1 MSNDLGQSRSV
12 LFSGATC
19 VRQVLCVGFI
29 ACSYRMECQWTCTNY
44 NHCKHVRHDV
54 AAQMM
59 MMSQIMSERDC
70 LGWLI
75 DINHFTSLVV
85 LANSI
90 VIRIQDGSQ
99 FKLSVY
105 TDIHPSYN
113 NLILLS
119 SLSYM

>member
-1 MSNDLGQSRSV
+1 M
-12 LFSGATC
+12 
-19 VRQVLCVGFI
+19 
-29 ACSYRMECQWTCTNY
+29 
-44 NHCKHVRHDV
+44 
-54 AAQMM
+54 AAQMMMM

-105 TDIHPSYN
+105 TMLDIHPSYN

-119 SLSYM
+119 SLSYNVIVTIGYIFLRSAFKFFWKVNRTEGGH